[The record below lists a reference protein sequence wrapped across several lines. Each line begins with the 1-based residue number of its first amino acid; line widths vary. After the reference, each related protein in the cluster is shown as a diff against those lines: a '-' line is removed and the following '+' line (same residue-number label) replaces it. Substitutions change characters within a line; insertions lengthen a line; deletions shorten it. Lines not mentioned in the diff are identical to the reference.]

1 MVWCNLRVRVPVL
14 DVEGGGQAFL
24 RLWFKAAPVGL
35 PRGAVREVHLFLSD
49 ARDGQGEDCFL
60 FRVRATDEP

>member
-1 MVWCNLRVRVPVL
+1 ML

-24 RLWFKAAPVGL
+24 RLWFKAPPASS

-60 FRVRATDEP
+60 FRVRATDE